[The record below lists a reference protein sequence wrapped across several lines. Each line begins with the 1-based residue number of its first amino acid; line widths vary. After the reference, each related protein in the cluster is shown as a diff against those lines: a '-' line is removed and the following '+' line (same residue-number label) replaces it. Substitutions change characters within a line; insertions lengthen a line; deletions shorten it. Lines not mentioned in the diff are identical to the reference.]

1 MTQRVMRLKVSP
13 VPADSPDMRRPSL
26 RRADGGI
33 VLGWLLK
40 VTLVLLIV
48 GVIAYDVVSVAY
60 SRVAASD
67 DARYI
72 ALGASEAIVLQRA
85 DNAEAVQMAQ
95 ERAES
100 RGVPLKPKDITIDPD
115 GTVTVHVSRTADTL
129 VAYHFSALDR
139 FTAIDETYRTP
150 ALK

>member
-1 MTQRVMRLKVSP
+1 MRWP
-13 VPADSPDMRRPSL
+13 HTNDAT
-26 RRADGGI
+26 GGI
-33 VLGWLLK
+33 VVGWLLK
-40 VTLVLLIV
+40 VTLVLLLLGIV
-48 GVIAYDVVSVAY
+48 AYDVVSIAY

-85 DNAEAVQMAQ
+85 DDEDAIQMAR

-100 RGVPLKPKDITIDPD
+100 RGVTLKDKDIKIADD
-115 GTVTVHVSRTADTL
+115 GTVTVHVTRTADTL
-129 VAYHFSALDR
+129 VAYHFGALDR
-139 FTAIDETYRTP
+139 FTAIDETYSTP

>member
-1 MTQRVMRLKVSP
+1 MSRLKVAGVSS
-13 VPADSPDMRRPSL
+13 DSAHMRWPRT
-26 RRADGGI
+26 DGDTGGI
-33 VLGWLLK
+33 VVGWLLK
-40 VTLVLLIV
+40 VALVLLLVGIV
-48 GVIAYDVVSVAY
+48 AYDVVSIAY

-85 DNAEAVQMAQ
+85 KDEDAIQLAR

-100 RGVPLKPKDITIDPD
+100 RGVTLKDKDITIDDD
-115 GTVTVHVSRTADTL
+115 GSVTVHVTRTADTL
-129 VAYHFSALDR
+129 VAYHFGALDQ